1 MSFNEHTLEMTV
13 MNLLTEQGYTYVNGK
28 NLDRRIDDVLLRD
41 VTRDYLLTRYASE
54 GITLSEVER
63 AIGMLEQNLAATDY
77 QTNVAQ
83 FRMLVDGFNVP
94 RDDKSALPLFI
105 RMIDFDAANAPEA
118 ENSNS
123 FVVVNQFEIKG
134 HEKNRIPDAIIFIN
148 GIPVVVFE
156 FKSAIKEDAT
166 IEDAYK
172 QLTIRYRR
180 DIPKLFRTNAF
191 VVISDGVSNK
201 FGSLYTSYQHFYG
214 WHKVNHDDDI
224 AQGFNSLETMIR
236 GLFRKDRLL
245 GVIKDFVY
253 IPDTSNS
260 ETKIV
265 CRYPQYFAA
274 TILYDR
280 LKECVY
286 HSSNKGGTYWGATGC
301 GKSYAMLFLARM
313 LMRSKDFKSPTIVI
327 ITDRSDLDS
336 QISKDFQNAKQFIG
350 DEIVE
355 NVESRDDLRKKLA
368 NRAGG
373 GVFTTT
379 VQKFTAD
386 TKLLSNRQNIIC
398 ICDEAHRTQTNIEEK
413 TTLTFNEE
421 NGKPKEVTG
430 VKKSFGFA
438 KYLRDSFPAATFVGF
453 SGTPIDGTLEVFGDV
468 ISTYSMRDAVADDI
482 TVPITYE
489 GRFAEVVLKEEVLE
503 EIEKYYLRCLEI
515 EGSNPDQ
522 VDASKKEM
530 STLKQIIGD
539 PDRLDALA
547 GDLVQHYE
555 TRVAE
560 GASVKGK
567 AMVVCMSRDIAY
579 ALYERLIALRPAW
592 VEAHRGV
599 PEEIM
604 SDEER
609 AKIKPLPMLKMI
621 MTRDKDDKRELWD
634 LLGTDED
641 RETWDTEFKNPQ
653 SNFRIAIV
661 VDMWI
666 TGFDVPC
673 LDTMYIDKPLRK
685 HTLIQTIS
693 RVNRKYEGKEEGLVV
708 DYFNIQKPL
717 IEALKAYK
725 GDVSDETSVGGTG
738 GGSGMNTSDTA
749 AVIVLDQLDLLQ
761 RSFADFDSSDYFNS
775 TNEVDM
781 IHCLQRAREY
791 VLSSE
796 EFKTTFDRQVKKMR
810 SAFNLCTG
818 SSRLTKTHRD
828 YIHFYIAVKSVIFK
842 YTQGDAPDTAMMNR
856 HVSRLVDK
864 AISADGVE
872 QIIRFKDGE
881 SAVNIFDRKYLEQ
894 IDSIKLPNT
903 KILLLEK
910 LLKEQIEKYKK
921 VNQIKAV
928 EFSEKLKA
936 LVDKYNDRRIE
947 NFSSII
953 ESVKQGLIDLFDEIE
968 EDRNSFEKMGIS
980 FEEKAFYDILRKVR
994 DEHSFSYDDDKLIEL
1009 SKQLKL
1015 IVEDKQQYPYWED
1028 RADLVDKLFMDIARL
1043 LHNNGYPPETNQEI
1057 YQRVLQ
1063 QAKYYRDSSI

>member
-13 MNLLTEQGYTYVNGK
+13 MNLLTEQGYTYVDGK
-28 NLDRRIDDVLLRD
+28 TLDRRTDDVLLRD
-41 VTRDYLLTRYASE
+41 VTRDYLLARYAAE

-63 AIGMLEQNLAATDY
+63 TIGMLEQNLAATDY
-77 QTNVAQ
+77 QTNAAQ
-83 FRMLVDGFNVP
+83 FRMLVDGFTVP
-94 RDDKSALPLFI
+94 RDDKNALPLFI
-105 RMIDFDAANAPEA
+105 RMIDFEAANRSDVE
-118 ENSNS
+118 SRNS

-134 HEKNRIPDAIIFIN
+134 HEKNRIPDAIVFIN

-156 FKSAIKEDAT
+156 FKSAIKEKAT

-172 QLTIRYRR
+172 QLAIRYRR

-191 VVISDGVSNK
+191 VVISDGVSNR
-201 FGSLYTSYQHFYG
+201 FGSLYTPYQHFYG

-274 TILYDR
+274 TILYDKLR
-280 LKECVY
+280 DCI
-286 HSSNKGGTYWGATGC
+286 HSSSNKGGTYWGATGC

-350 DEIVE
+350 DDIVE
-355 NVESRDDLRKKLA
+355 NVESRDDLRAKLA

-379 VQKFTAD
+379 VQKFTTD
-386 TKLLSNRQNIIC
+386 TGLLSDRHNIIC
-398 ICDEAHRTQTNIEEK
+398 ICDEAHRTQTNVEEK
-413 TTLTFNEE
+413 TTLTFKEE
-421 NGKPKEVTG
+421 KGKPKEVTG

-453 SGTPIDGTLEVFGDV
+453 SGTPIDGTIEVFGDV

-489 GRFAEVVLKEEVLE
+489 GRFAEVVLKEEVLD

-547 GDLVQHYE
+547 KDLVEHYE

-567 AMVVCMSRDIAY
+567 AMIVCMNREIAHE
-579 ALYERLIALRPAW
+579 LYKRLIALRPVWA
-592 VEAHRGV
+592 EKSKGTL
-599 PEEIM
+599 EENL
-604 SDEER
+604 SAEDR
-609 AKIKPLPMLKMI
+609 AKLKPIERLKMI

-634 LLGTDED
+634 MLGTDED
-641 RETWDTEFKNPQ
+641 REAWDTEFKNPA
-653 SNFRIAIV
+653 SNFKIAIV

-693 RVNRKYEGKEEGLVV
+693 RVNRKYEGKKDGLVV
-708 DYFNIQKPL
+708 DYFNIQKAL
-717 IEALKAYK
+717 IEALRAYK
-725 GDVSDETSVGGTG
+725 GDTSESRVSG
-738 GGSGMNTSDTA
+738 GGSEINTSDA
-749 AVIVLDQLDLLQ
+749 AATVVLDQLDLLQ
-761 RSFADFDSSDYFNS
+761 RSFAGFDTSDYFDS
-775 TNEVDM
+775 TNETDM
-781 IHCLQRAREY
+781 IRCLQRAREY
-791 VLSSE
+791 VLLSE
-796 EFKTTFDRQVKKMR
+796 DRKNDFDRQVKKMR

-818 SSRLTKTHRD
+818 SARLTKAHRD
-828 YIHFYIAVKSVIFK
+828 HIHFYIAVKSVIFK

-856 HVSRLVDK
+856 YVSRLVDK

-894 IDSIKLPNT
+894 IDSIELPNT

-910 LLKEQIEKYKK
+910 LLKEQIEKYKT

-936 LVDKYNDRRIE
+936 IVDKYNDRRIE

-994 DEHSFSYDDDKLIEL
+994 DEHSFPYDDDKLIEL

-1015 IVEDKQQYPYWED
+1015 IVEDKKQYPYWED

-1043 LHNNGYPPETNQEI
+1043 LHNNGYPPETNQEV

-1063 QAKYYRDSSI
+1063 QAKYYRESAI